1 MITVCTYVTYMLCF
15 NPLTL
20 TWGGGVLYHLHDPCA
35 VYIQYIS
42 NHITCCFCFVFFSG
56 AKDTCRGFGYV
67 TFALAEDAQRAMET
81 LKTFKGRQIKVSF
94 AEKKPRHKKRKLD
107 KKEDA
112 ENDDGGMMK
121 KNSNFRGKVYPL
133 LACKD
138 Y

>member
-1 MITVCTYVTYMLCF
+1 MLF
-15 NPLTL
+15 L
-20 TWGGGVLYHLHDPCA
+20 
-35 VYIQYIS
+35 
-42 NHITCCFCFVFFSG
+42 FCFFSG

-67 TFALAEDAQRAMET
+67 TFALAEDAQKAMDT

-112 ENDDGGMMK
+112 ENDGGTMK
-121 KNSNFRGKVYPL
+121 KNSNFRGQVSPL